1 MKKRWMKWLALGLM
15 SSLTL
20 TACSNGGGS
29 KEANAQLTEEEKNAL
44 YTEVGTYP
52 ITNEPITMTMFQRIV
67 PNIIDYSTNEFTKY
81 MEEKTNITWKFE
93 SATSDAVT
101 EKINLLMA
109 GGTPP
114 DVFIFDTP
122 DEAKFGVKE
131 GLLLP
136 IEDLIEENMPNY
148 KKAMEEVPAIKG
160 RTTATD
166 GHIYNIATVNQC
178 YHCTYAQKMWV
189 NTMWLEKMGM
199 DVPTTTEEFK
209 EVCRKFL
216 EINPKGV
223 AIAGSNDGWFQDPT
237 PFLMNAFILDPGY
250 DTDPKLVLNPE
261 GNVDVIVNKDEYK
274 EGLKFLNE
282 LYEMGAIYE
291 GTFTQNSG
299 QLRNL
304 MAQEGEPVLFVPAG
318 TISDVID
325 SVSNNETYGHYKTI
339 APIKGPS
346 GLRQATYY
354 KHAGIGATSFA
365 ITKDCKYPEA
375 ALRWI
380 DYMFTLEGT
389 LTSQF
394 GFEGEDWKYAE
405 EGQVGLDG
413 RPATYEILTA
423 YSSEP
428 QNKDWQDVGVS
439 YRTADMRMGSAT
451 EEGRDVGS
459 PEGIEELLLQETK
472 NNYEPYPQP
481 EGNYDILPAIKLTA
495 EESTEIQTISVEL
508 EKYAEEMRVA
518 FISGTKDIDAE
529 WDDYI
534 KGLEKLQLSKYIEVY
549 NNAYTRQ
556 YK

>member
-1 MKKRWMKWLALGLM
+1 M
-15 SSLTL
+15 
-20 TACSNGGGS
+20 
-29 KEANAQLTEEEKNAL
+29 
-44 YTEVGTYP
+44 
-52 ITNEPITMTMFQRIV
+52 
-67 PNIIDYSTNEFTKY
+67 
-81 MEEKTNITWKFE
+81 
-93 SATSDAVT
+93 
-101 EKINLLMA
+101 
-109 GGTPP
+109 
-114 DVFIFDTP
+114 
-122 DEAKFGVKE
+122 
-131 GLLLP
+131 
-136 IEDLIEENMPNY
+136 
-148 KKAMEEVPAIKG
+148 
-160 RTTATD
+160 
-166 GHIYNIATVNQC
+166 
-178 YHCTYAQKMWV
+178 
-189 NTMWLEKMGM
+189 
-199 DVPTTTEEFK
+199 
-209 EVCRKFL
+209 
-216 EINPKGV
+216 
-223 AIAGSNDGWFQDPT
+223 
-237 PFLMNAFILDPGY
+237 
-250 DTDPKLVLNPE
+250 
-261 GNVDVIVNKDEYK
+261 NKDEYK

-325 SVSNNETYGHYKTI
+325 SVSNNETYRHYKTI
-339 APIKGPS
+339 APIEGPS

>member
-1 MKKRWMKWLALGLM
+1 
-15 SSLTL
+15 
-20 TACSNGGGS
+20 
-29 KEANAQLTEEEKNAL
+29 
-44 YTEVGTYP
+44 
-52 ITNEPITMTMFQRIV
+52 MTMFQRIV

-131 GLLLP
+131 GLILP

-325 SVSNNETYGHYKTI
+325 SVSNNETYRHYKTI
-339 APIKGPS
+339 APIEGPS

-413 RPATYEILTA
+413 RPAIYEILTA